1 MGILYVI
8 DESGEEK
15 PVSYKPYEYR
25 NLMDLLLNEL
35 WEDWGD
41 CRGRAMCGT
50 CHIEILEGIMG
61 EMDEF
66 ELHTLNGLPNK
77 TASSR
82 LACQIMV
89 NETINNMRFRILRD
103 Y

>member
-1 MGILYVI
+1 MGIVHVI
-8 DESGEEK
+8 DEFGEEK
-15 PVSYKPYEYR
+15 SLSYTSYEYR

-50 CHIEILEGIMG
+50 CHIEILEGDMG
-61 EMDEF
+61 EMDDF
-66 ELHTLNGLPNK
+66 EQHTLNGLPNK
-77 TASSR
+77 TGNSR

-89 NETINNMRFRILRD
+89 DESINNMRFRILKD